1 MAAVFKPL
9 FAAEAANDVLPH
21 SLIVGTAR
29 VPKANFGSTM
39 MISLPA
45 RSGAFSAN
53 AKETDDS
60 APPAELPNRRWLCD
74 NIGAVSAFDG
84 SCVAETAWQQESPTA
99 AVRVTSLASCDRGLV
114 VVPVAI
120 DTVHCVNAFRACV
133 LAVSCSV
140 AMNADVTGSK

>member
-21 SLIVGTAR
+21 PLGVVGTAR

-53 AKETDDS
+53 AKEMGDS
-60 APPAELPNRRWLCD
+60 TIDPL
-74 NIGAVSAFDG
+74 
-84 SCVAETAWQQESPTA
+84 
-99 AVRVTSLASCDRGLV
+99 LASVRISFSNTGCTIGVDE
-114 VVPVAI
+114 
-120 DTVHCVNAFRACV
+120 VNAVAAIFVVQQA
-133 LAVSCSV
+133 SV
-140 AMNADVTGSK
+140 AATV